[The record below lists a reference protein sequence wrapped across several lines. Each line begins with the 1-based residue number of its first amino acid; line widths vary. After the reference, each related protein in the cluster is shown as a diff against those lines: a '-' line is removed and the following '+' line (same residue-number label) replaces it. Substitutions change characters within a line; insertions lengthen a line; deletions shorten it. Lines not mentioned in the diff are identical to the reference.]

1 MSYKWLKILKNLKRV
16 LLKNKG
22 VKMNREELVAQIKL
36 KRSFLCVGLDS
47 DINKIPSHLLEFE
60 DPIFEFNKQIIDS
73 TKDLCVAYKPN
84 IAFYESLGSKGW
96 ESLKKTLE
104 YIPNENFTI
113 ADAKRGDIGNTS
125 ALYGRAFF
133 SNLDFDAITVAP
145 YMGKDSVT
153 PFLEFSG
160 KWVILLA
167 LTSNIGAN
175 DFQKIKCLN
184 NKSLFNEVLE
194 LSKPWGDEKNMM
206 YVVGATRADDLID
219 IRNVVPDHFLLVPGV
234 GAQGGDLQKVAKY
247 GMNSDCGILVN
258 SSRGIIYAGNDE
270 DFAKNSRLEAQKL
283 HKEMELI
290 LLDAGII

>member
-1 MSYKWLKILKNLKRV
+1 
-16 LLKNKG
+16 
-22 VKMNREELVAQIKL
+22 MNREELVAQIKL

-125 ALYGRAFF
+125 AHYGRAFF